1 MPLSAVIV
9 DDEQLARDE
18 LAYLLKDV
26 GDINVVAQG
35 KNGVEAVNLI
45 REHNPDLVFL
55 DVQMPGLDGFGVIKK
70 LLDRKVPLPKIVFA
84 TAFDQ
89 YAVKAFE
96 VNAVDYLLKPFDK
109 KRVVQSVQ
117 KARAKLESS
126 ATSSDKL
133 ETLVRMLES
142 QKPQTSKILI
152 KAAGRL
158 FLVDQ
163 KDICYA
169 SIEDGVISVATS
181 GPAGMEG
188 QSNCRTLE
196 ELLDSL
202 DPNLFWRA
210 HRSYLV
216 NINRIKEVVPWF
228 KSSYQLRMDDK
239 KRVVQSVQK
248 ARAKLESST
257 TSSDKLETL
266 VRMLESQK
274 PQTSKI
280 LIKAAGRLFLV
291 DQKDICYA
299 SIEDGVISVATS
311 GPAGMEGQS
320 NCRTL
325 EELLDSLD
333 PNLFWRAH
341 RSYLVNINRI
351 KEVVPWFKSSYQLR
365 MDDKKQTEIPV
376 SRAQTRRLREL
387 FGL

>member
-18 LAYLLKDV
+18 LAYLLKDLDDV
-26 GDINVVAQG
+26 SIVAQG

-109 KRVVQSVQ
+109 KRVAQSVR
-117 KARAKLESS
+117 KARAKLESTNS
-126 ATSSDKL
+126 SSDRL

-142 QKPQTSKILI
+142 QKPQSSKILI
-152 KAAGRL
+152 KAVGRL

-169 SIEDGVISVATS
+169 SIEDGVIT
-181 GPAGMEG
+181 
-188 QSNCRTLE
+188 
-196 ELLDSL
+196 
-202 DPNLFWRA
+202 
-210 HRSYLV
+210 
-216 NINRIKEVVPWF
+216 VV
-228 KSSYQLRMDDK
+228 
-239 KRVVQSVQK
+239 
-248 ARAKLESST
+248 
-257 TSSDKLETL
+257 
-266 VRMLESQK
+266 
-274 PQTSKI
+274 
-280 LIKAAGRLFLV
+280 
-291 DQKDICYA
+291 
-299 SIEDGVISVATS
+299 TS